1 MMVKQAGVGARGVAK
16 SPTLVWR
23 GASNGLISFLLLSLV
38 YSVALGVPAQTG
50 THQDPRM
57 STVWGVRLCLD
68 FAEG

>member
-1 MMVKQAGVGARGVAK
+1 MMVKQAGVGAKGVAK

-23 GASNGLISFLLLSLV
+23 GASNGLISFLLLLV
-38 YSVALGVPAQTG
+38 YSVTLGVPAQTG

-68 FAEG
+68 FTEV